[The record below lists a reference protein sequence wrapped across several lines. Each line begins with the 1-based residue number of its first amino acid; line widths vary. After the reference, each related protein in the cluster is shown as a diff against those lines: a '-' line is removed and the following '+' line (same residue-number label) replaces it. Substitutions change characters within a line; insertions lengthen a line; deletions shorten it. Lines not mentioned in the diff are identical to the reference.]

1 MKSLTV
7 MIAAIGFAFAGL
19 AVSTRV
25 EAQQCLPV
33 SNSKSTNCYRQA
45 GATCDT
51 TSKQWVNADKARYD
65 ACMSAKPA
73 PANAAPAKS
82 APAKSPPA
90 KSGPS
95 STYQTG
101 T

>member
-1 MKSLTV
+1 MKIVT
-7 MIAAIGFAFAGL
+7 AASVAAGFALVAILPVGG
-19 AVSTRV
+19 AN
-25 EAQQCLPV
+25 AQQCLPA
-33 SNSKSTNCYRQA
+33 SNSKSTNCYKQA

-51 TSKQWVNADKARYD
+51 TSKRWVNADKARYD
-65 ACMSAKPA
+65 ACMGAK
-73 PANAAPAKS
+73 AAPAKS
-82 APAKSPPA
+82 APA